1 MPNTT
6 MILLPLG
13 HPDVLVEFG
22 PGFRF
27 ERIAVAKC

>member
-13 HPDVLVEFG
+13 HPDVLDEFG